1 MSGVRQVYSLRRRL
15 VGLLIAVVAVLW
27 SLSAMVA
34 FRTAHGEADELFDA
48 QLVQVAETL
57 LAIVAAGEP
66 EHVAHEIAEHQH
78 DYQLP
83 VAFQAWQRE
92 ETGEGWRLLVR
103 SAEMPDVPATRGPG
117 FDEHDQQGELW
128 RFYTV
133 DHDHSRYRVIVGQN
147 HGARYRLAGEIA
159 LHLLAP
165 ILIGLPLIA
174 LGIWVVVG
182 RALRPVDAVAAALGG
197 LSPSHLTPVQIK
209 GPVPA
214 EIAPLV
220 SSLDALVQRLGEA
233 LDNERRFTADAAHE
247 LRTPLAALKVQA
259 QVAHRAADA
268 GVRGHALAQVLSG
281 VDRMTHLVEQL
292 LTLARLDPDAAL
304 ADGPRVDMV
313 ELSRSICSALAP
325 QALRRQQSLSLD
337 AQGMLQVLGNRWWL
351 EVLLRNLVDNALRYT
366 PEGGAVHVTV
376 DVEGRRLKVADDGP
390 GIEPALRDKMLTRFA
405 RGSDEDAEGCGLGL
419 SIVARIVRILG
430 ARLSFG
436 PGLVRKDGGEGLA
449 IVVVFPAAAES
460 SGEGRE
466 PQQEPGDAST

>member
-66 EHVAHEIAEHQH
+66 GHVAHEMAEHQH

-214 EIAPLV
+214 EVAPLV

-268 GVRGHALAQVLSG
+268 GVRGHALVQVLSG

-466 PQQEPGDAST
+466 PQREPGDAST